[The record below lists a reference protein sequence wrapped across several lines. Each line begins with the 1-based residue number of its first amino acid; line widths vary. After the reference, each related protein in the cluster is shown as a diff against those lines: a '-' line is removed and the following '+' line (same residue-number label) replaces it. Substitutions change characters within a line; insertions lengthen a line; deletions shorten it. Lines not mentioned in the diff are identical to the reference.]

1 MIKVNVVSG
10 FLGAGKTTFIMRAA
24 GACAARHEKV
34 AIVENEIGEAG
45 IDTALVSESGMSVF
59 ELLSGCICCTMKSD
73 FITTFTEIKKL
84 NPDRIII
91 EPSGVFMLD
100 SLFEIFERDELR
112 EDFSLCPVITIVDAR
127 HFIKHSEA
135 YSELLGGQVR
145 LADKLVLSKTQGMK
159 PIALEYIT
167 QNLKALNDHADITVD
182 SLALSE
188 EEIFEMLEDGGG
200 CGHDHNEADDHVHSH
215 GHEGHSHT
223 VFETLLIEPQTVYE
237 REEILEKL
245 GKLSS
250 GEYGSIIRAKG
261 FVKSGKG
268 FLSVHYV
275 DGDAA
280 ITIRLLNVK
289 EALEI
294 IGFGLDRAK
303 LEALFQ

>member
-1 MIKVNVVSG
+1 
-10 FLGAGKTTFIMRAA
+10 L
-24 GACAARHEKV
+24 
-34 AIVENEIGEAG
+34 
-45 IDTALVSESGMSVF
+45 
-59 ELLSGCICCTMKSD
+59 
-73 FITTFTEIKKL
+73 
-84 NPDRIII
+84 
-91 EPSGVFMLD
+91 
-100 SLFEIFERDELR
+100 
-112 EDFSLCPVITIVDAR
+112 
-127 HFIKHSEA
+127 
-135 YSELLGGQVR
+135 
-145 LADKLVLSKTQGMK
+145 
-159 PIALEYIT
+159 
-167 QNLKALNDHADITVD
+167 ALN
-182 SLALSE
+182 E
-188 EEIFEMLEDGGG
+188 EEIFEMLEDGSG
-200 CGHDHNEADDHVHSH
+200 CGHEHHEAGSHVHSH
-215 GHEGHSHT
+215 GHEHEAHSHT